1 MRTKE
6 EIEDKI
12 CELSPKIRQ
21 CSKDGDIVAMNC
33 LLQQQKA
40 LKWVLS

>member
-1 MRTKE
+1 MKTEK

-21 CSKDGDIVAMNC
+21 CSVDGDMVAMNC

-40 LKWVLS
+40 LKWVLA